1 MNGIGYLPLCYSRT
15 NIGVPADINAYKS
28 KAQGFSTVYK
38 IQTELQDVLNEVY
51 TLSIISSILVPHH
64 ESLTS

>member
-1 MNGIGYLPLCYSRT
+1 MP
-15 NIGVPADINAYKS
+15 INQKH
-28 KAQGFSTVYK
+28 KVKSTVYK